1 MRPSPKTAGGIDQQ
15 KGDGH
20 MKTWI
25 KTSLAA
31 TLAASAVF
39 AGTAV
44 ADWDRG
50 GPGGC
55 LDGGYHGAP
64 GQVKE
69 RFAQHAGERLARLEL
84 ALALTPEQKPA
95 WADFKKAV
103 TARAETAWKELD
115 TLHKAG
121 QPKTALEKLQR
132 AEDASKRHARLWAET
147 RKDVEAFY
155 GKLSDAQKTV
165 FDAEADRL
173 LSPWRASGHHRGD
186 EKGRRHGK
194 G

>member
-1 MRPSPKTAGGIDQQ
+1 
-15 KGDGH
+15 

-31 TLAASAVF
+31 ALTVSALF

-44 ADWDRG
+44 ADWDHG

-55 LDGGYHGAP
+55 PGGAYGAP
-64 GQVKE
+64 GQMKE
-69 RFAQHAGERLARLEL
+69 HFAQYAEQQLARLEL

-95 WADFKKAV
+95 WAGFKKASM
-103 TARAETAWKELD
+103 ARTETALKEME

-132 AEDASKRHARLWAET
+132 AEEASKQHARLLAEM

-165 FDAEADRL
+165 FDAEVGKF
-173 LSPWRASGHHRGD
+173 LSPRHAGGQHRGD
-186 EKGRRHGK
+186 GKGRRRGK
-194 G
+194 D

>member
-1 MRPSPKTAGGIDQQ
+1 
-15 KGDGH
+15 

-31 TLAASAVF
+31 ALTASALF

-50 GPGGC
+50 GPDGCPGGG
-55 LDGGYHGAP
+55 LHGGAP
-64 GQVKE
+64 GQIKE
-69 RFAQHAGERLARLEL
+69 RFAQHAEERLARLEL
-84 ALALTPEQKPA
+84 ALTLTSEQKPA
-95 WADFKKAV
+95 WANFKKAAKV
-103 TARAETAWKELD
+103 RAETVWKDLEA
-115 TLHKAG
+115 LHKAG
-121 QPKTALEKLQR
+121 VPKTVLEKLQR
-132 AEDASKRHARLWAET
+132 AEDAGKQRARLLAET

-165 FDAEADRL
+165 FDAEVDKL
-173 LSPWRASGHHRGD
+173 LSLWGAGGPHRGD
-186 EKGRRHGK
+186 GNRRGNEKGKRHGR